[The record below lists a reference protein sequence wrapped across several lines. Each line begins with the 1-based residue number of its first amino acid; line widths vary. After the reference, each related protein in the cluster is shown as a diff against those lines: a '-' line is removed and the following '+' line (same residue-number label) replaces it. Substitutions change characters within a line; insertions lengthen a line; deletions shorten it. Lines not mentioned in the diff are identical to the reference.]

1 MRKVRKPTV
10 KPDKEDERMK
20 KYEIPTAEVLTLD
33 TADIITTSFGNLPEL
48 DSEGTETPIKGF
60 GW

>member
-1 MRKVRKPTV
+1 MRKVRKPTASR
-10 KPDKEDERMK
+10 DKEDERMK

-48 DSEGTETPIKGF
+48 DGEGTDTPITNF
-60 GW
+60 AW

>member
-48 DSEGTETPIKGF
+48 DSEGTDTPVADF
-60 GW
+60 AW

>member
-10 KPDKEDERMK
+10 KPDKEDKTMK
-20 KYEIPTAEVLTLD
+20 RYEIPTAEVLTLD

-48 DSEGTETPIKGF
+48 DSEGTDTPITNF
-60 GW
+60 AW

>member
-1 MRKVRKPTV
+1 MRKVRKHTV

-20 KYEIPTAEVLTLD
+20 KYEIPTVEVLPLD

-48 DSEGTETPIKGF
+48 DGEGTDTPIKGF

>member
-1 MRKVRKPTV
+1 
-10 KPDKEDERMK
+10 MK
-20 KYEIPTAEVLTLD
+20 RYEIPTAEVLTLD

>member
-1 MRKVRKPTV
+1 
-10 KPDKEDERMK
+10 MK

-33 TADIITTSFGNLPEL
+33 IADIITTSFGSLPEL
-48 DSEGTETPIKGF
+48 DSEGTDTPIKGF